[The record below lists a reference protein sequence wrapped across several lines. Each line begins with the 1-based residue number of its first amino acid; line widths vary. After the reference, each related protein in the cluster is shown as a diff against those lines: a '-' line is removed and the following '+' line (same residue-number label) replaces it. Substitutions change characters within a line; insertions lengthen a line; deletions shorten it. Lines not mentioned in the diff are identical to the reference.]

1 MRKEEIYPV
10 ETQAQNRINR
20 GILLLK
26 GLLFLAIGVGLF
38 FMLQRL
44 FLPKD
49 ITDVINPGYFVEH
62 ESQNKQVLLLGSSH
76 MTQGVYPMELYEQQG
91 IVSYNAATGAQTMAS
106 SYLMLSYALKQSDL
120 EVCVLDVSGLFY
132 TEEADKQLDIRMRYV
147 IDALPLCREKLELAW
162 IYAGLAE
169 EKPGE
174 AFWSALFPLL
184 QYHSRWDELEME
196 DFSSFFSLP
205 DYHNMGAYMCAYSVP
220 GRWSQEDVNAIAE
233 AMSQSDTAVTVTYE
247 NGQTTIT
254 TQEDPL
260 YTAEI
265 PQENLEWLLKIRD
278 LCDQHGCQLLLT
290 KVPCL
295 YGPNEEWSA
304 WTEQRSDAVKAMS
317 ETYGLDFL
325 DLLYDVDL
333 GIQVETDTMDGGAHL
348 NYLGAQKVTAYLGS
362 YLKEHYQLEARVDP
376 GFEAELEPYHK
387 NCQIAELGMTTDMVD
402 YLSQLAE
409 HQSDWVICLAAGGD
423 MRSGLT
429 DAERAAL
436 KELGLQA
443 DFEATPG
450 VWDSYLA
457 VLDGGEVVYEAASNR
472 ALSDTWQTSAGT
484 ELELSSAGFLAGD
497 AGSITVDG
505 TVKVSGSGLNLVV
518 LDRETGLPVDC
529 LTFPT
534 NLPVDQG
541 DSHSATRDL
550 EQVCELFLDYWKY
563 SAVG

>member
-1 MRKEEIYPV
+1 M
-10 ETQAQNRINR
+10 ETQAQNKINR

-26 GLLFLAIGVGLF
+26 GLLFLVIGVGLF

-91 IVSYNAATGAQTMAS
+91 IVSYNAASGAQTMAS

-120 EVCVLDVSGLFY
+120 EVCVLDVSSLFY

-147 IDALPLCREKLELAW
+147 IDALPLCREKLELAR
-162 IYAGLAE
+162 IYAGLSE
-169 EKPGE
+169 EKPAE
-174 AFWSALFPLL
+174 AFWSALFPIL

-220 GRWSQEDVNAIAE
+220 GRWSQEAVNALAE
-233 AMSQSDTAVTVTYE
+233 AMSQSDTAITVTYE
-247 NGQTTIT
+247 NGQTTLT
-254 TQEDPL
+254 TQEAPL

-278 LCDQHGCQLLLT
+278 LCAQHGCQLLLT

-295 YGPNEEWSA
+295 YGPNE
-304 WTEQRSDAVKAMS
+304 
-317 ETYGLDFL
+317 
-325 DLLYDVDL
+325 VDL
-333 GIQVETDTMDGGAHL
+333 GLQEETDTMDGGAHL

-362 YLKEHYQLEARVDP
+362 YLKERYQLEARVDP
-376 GFEAELEPYHK
+376 DFEAELEPYHR
-387 NCQIAELGMTTDMVD
+387 NCQIAELGLTTDMVD
-402 YLSQLAE
+402 YLSKLTE
-409 HQSDWVICLAAGGD
+409 HQSHWVVCLAAGGD

-436 KELGLQA
+436 KGLGLQA

-472 ALSDTWQTSAGT
+472 ALSDTWQTSTGT
-484 ELELSSAGFLAGD
+484 ELELNSAGFLAGD
-497 AGSITVDG
+497 AGSISVDG

-534 NLPVDQG
+534 NLPVEQG
-541 DSHSATRDL
+541 DSHSATRNL
-550 EQVCELFLDYWKY
+550 EQVYELFLDYWKY